1 MIKMMLSSVYF
12 RGNTNAQIVQ
22 SSDGNMM
29 SFGFVTGQSRGHNL
43 TIA

>member
-12 RGNTNAQIVQ
+12 RCNTNAHIMQ
-22 SSDGNMM
+22 SSDGNVM
-29 SFGFVTGQSRGHNL
+29 SLAFVTGQSRGHDS